1 MDFYLYKLSSMPV
14 KRFPPKYLHLA
25 SIFKTKTTTTNVL
38 GFDQLGFCF
47 ILKSQHRFT
56 SDSRPKYFSI
66 VSIIIWARCKNKIQE
81 PALKRAARAKS
92 CVSTKEK
99 VSGKEG
105 VWKEGVWQEVCDSAA
120 EECTTP
126 LVPIQGAEGLC
137 GLQECKEGR

>member
-1 MDFYLYKLSSMPV
+1 M
-14 KRFPPKYLHLA
+14 
-25 SIFKTKTTTTNVL
+25 L

-47 ILKSQHRFT
+47 ILNSQHRFT
-56 SDSRPKYFSI
+56 SDSRPKYLSI

-81 PALKRAARAKS
+81 PASKRAARGKS

-99 VSGKEG
+99 AAG
-105 VWKEGVWQEVCDSAA
+105 KEGVWQEACDSAA

-137 GLQECKEGR
+137 GLQECEEGR